1 MSAASPVRKVGLWVE
16 LGTLKGRS
24 QNARCHWCSSTRYWA
39 VPALE
44 QGNICDS
51 LGEENCVAFVYRS
64 ACAEASHRTA
74 ESEFFVSQRHA
85 VQESYKRKAL
95 DQAQSIKHEHVITC
109 D

>member
-1 MSAASPVRKVGLWVE
+1 MGRTGDAQ
-16 LGTLKGRS
+16 GTLKGHS
-24 QNARCHWCSSTRYWA
+24 LSS
-39 VPALE
+39 VLE
-44 QGNICDS
+44 YSLLGSSCFGMGIICDS

-95 DQAQSIKHEHVITC
+95 DQAQSKAVTST
-109 D
+109 